1 MEITVRF
8 SPGLAQ
14 RAGSPRLNV
23 TLADGATIAHLIDQ
37 LSREKPLLAEQL
49 SASVAVVAGR
59 HVNFAESLRS
69 GQEVALLMPV
79 SGGCSRYLS
88 VLGGK

>member
-1 MEITVRF
+1 MEVTVRF

-14 RAGSPRLNV
+14 RAGSPRLIV
-23 TLADGATIAHLIDQ
+23 TLSDGSTIAQLIEQ
-37 LSREKPLLAEQL
+37 LSQEKPFLAEQL

-59 HVNFAESLRS
+59 HVNSTEPLSA

-79 SGGCSRYLS
+79 SGGCL
-88 VLGGK
+88 